1 MPCSGPLPRTALHWA
16 KKRIARKDAAAHVD
30 ERIISCVGAVL
41 FLNWI

>member
-1 MPCSGPLPRTALHWA
+1 MQRAPAAHRTALGEETN
-16 KKRIARKDAAAHVD
+16 RPQGCAAAHVD